1 MQNGGRREGAGRPKG
16 SGNRAIAAAL
26 REEILAGGE
35 SPLEFLMG
43 LMWNDQEEKAVR
55 IDAAKAAAPYLHAKL
70 ANIAVGGDAENPLK
84 MVIEWENVT
93 E

>member
-1 MQNGGRREGAGRPKG
+1 M
-16 SGNRAIAAAL
+16 

-43 LMWNDQEEKAVR
+43 LMRDEAEDKAVR

-70 ANIAVGGDAENPLK
+70 TSVDAEAR
-84 MVIEWENVT
+84 VDVT
-93 E
+93 GAINILTGVPRD